1 MCQTF
6 HNYYQVNTLYF
17 QKNLQPMHG
26 YHPNYM
32 KFVTF
37 NINLKI
43 KSAGLNSS
51 FKQRLLKRQNNLC
64 PYCYESLSESESLYG
79 TNTLHIHHI
88 KPILKGGSRD
98 DIYNMELLHSWCHYE
113 IDHKNYSEN

>member
-1 MCQTF
+1 
-6 HNYYQVNTLYF
+6 
-17 QKNLQPMHG
+17 
-26 YHPNYM
+26 M
-32 KFVTF
+32 KLVTF
-37 NINLKI
+37 NTNFKF

-64 PYCYESLSESESLYG
+64 PYCYESLSEFESLSG

-88 KPILKGGSRD
+88 KLIFKGGSRD
-98 DIYNMELLHSWCHYE
+98 DISNMELLHSWCHYE